1 MKIWKYVY
9 GKCDVDVFGNQ
20 CNTITICLYIKVWS
34 SYNIDLEKLT
44 KYTYHKIYTRLEII
58 SCYWKY
64 ETFQIGLQNLENLN
78 VQIGLQNLENLN
90 FQIRLQKVE
99 NLNLQ
104 VEVKARIIISWALKL
119 SL

>member
-1 MKIWKYVY
+1 MVILQHW
-9 GKCDVDVFGNQ
+9 
-20 CNTITICLYIKVWS
+20 LR
-34 SYNIDLEKLT
+34 KLT
-44 KYTYHKIYTRLEII
+44 KYKYHKVCTKLKII

-64 ETFQIGLQNLENLN
+64 EIVQVGLQNLENLN
-78 VQIGLQNLENLN
+78 VQVGLQNLENLN

-104 VEVKARIIISWALKL
+104 VEVEARIMASWALKL

>member
-1 MKIWKYVY
+1 LVILQHW
-9 GKCDVDVFGNQ
+9 
-20 CNTITICLYIKVWS
+20 LR
-34 SYNIDLEKLT
+34 KLT
-44 KYTYHKIYTRLEII
+44 KYKYHKVCTKLKII

-64 ETFQIGLQNLENLN
+64 EIVQVGLQNLENLN
-78 VQIGLQNLENLN
+78 VQVGFQNLENLN

-104 VEVKARIIISWALKL
+104 VEVEARIMASWALKL

>member
-1 MKIWKYVY
+1 LVILQHW
-9 GKCDVDVFGNQ
+9 
-20 CNTITICLYIKVWS
+20 LR
-34 SYNIDLEKLT
+34 KLT
-44 KYTYHKIYTRLEII
+44 KYKYHKVCTKLKII

-64 ETFQIGLQNLENLN
+64 EIVQVGLQNLENLN
-78 VQIGLQNLENLN
+78 VQVGLQNLENLN

-104 VEVKARIIISWALKL
+104 VEVEARIMASWALKL

>member
-1 MKIWKYVY
+1 MKLK
-9 GKCDVDVFGNQ
+9 
-20 CNTITICLYIKVWS
+20 
-34 SYNIDLEKLT
+34 
-44 KYTYHKIYTRLEII
+44 II

-64 ETFQIGLQNLENLN
+64 EIVQVGLQNLENLN
-78 VQIGLQNLENLN
+78 VQVGLQNLENLN

-104 VEVKARIIISWALKL
+104 VEVEARIMASWALKL

>member
-1 MKIWKYVY
+1 LVILQHW
-9 GKCDVDVFGNQ
+9 
-20 CNTITICLYIKVWS
+20 LR
-34 SYNIDLEKLT
+34 KLT
-44 KYTYHKIYTRLEII
+44 KYKYHKVCMKLKII

-64 ETFQIGLQNLENLN
+64 EIVQVGLQNLENLN
-78 VQIGLQNLENLN
+78 VQVGFQNLENLN

-104 VEVKARIIISWALKL
+104 VEVEARIMASWALKL

>member
-1 MKIWKYVY
+1 MVILQHW
-9 GKCDVDVFGNQ
+9 
-20 CNTITICLYIKVWS
+20 LR
-34 SYNIDLEKLT
+34 KLT
-44 KYTYHKIYTRLEII
+44 KYKYHKVCTKLKII

-64 ETFQIGLQNLENLN
+64 EIVQVGLQNLENLN
-78 VQIGLQNLENLN
+78 VQVGLQNLENLNVQVGLQNLENLN

-104 VEVKARIIISWALKL
+104 VEVEARIMASWALKL

>member
-1 MKIWKYVY
+1 MVILQHW
-9 GKCDVDVFGNQ
+9 
-20 CNTITICLYIKVWS
+20 LR
-34 SYNIDLEKLT
+34 KLT
-44 KYTYHKIYTRLEII
+44 KYKYHKVCTKLKII

-64 ETFQIGLQNLENLN
+64 EIVQVGLQNLENLN
-78 VQIGLQNLENLN
+78 VQVGFQNLENLN

-104 VEVKARIIISWALKL
+104 VEVEARIMASWALKL